1 MDFTEKCHID
11 GRLICIDF
19 QKASDTV
26 NREFLFRTLSAFG
39 FGSSFIQWVYT
50 LCNNISSCVLNNGY
64 STSSFAVKR
73 GVRQGDPL
81 SAYLFIMVLEILCIS
96 IRGNNDI
103 QSIPVDNEEI
113 KLGLFADDL
122 TGFVRNNHS
131 LTQFLDV
138 ERFGKPSGLKLNK
151 ENTEMLLLGNCAQ
164 TTALNCIKSQSDT
177 VFKRSVKILGVHFT
191 YDKRFKK
198 KLNFE
203 ELINAMKQKLRIWRW
218 RDLTIIGRIQIVK
231 TFIIPSFLY
240 RASLLCFDK
249 EFLKNSNTI
258 I

>member
-26 NREFLFRTLSAFG
+26 NREFLFHTLSAFG

-64 STSSFAVKR
+64 SNSSFAVKQ

-131 LTQFLDV
+131 LTQF
-138 ERFGKPSGLKLNK
+138 
-151 ENTEMLLLGNCAQ
+151 
-164 TTALNCIKSQSDT
+164 
-177 VFKRSVKILGVHFT
+177 
-191 YDKRFKK
+191 
-198 KLNFE
+198 
-203 ELINAMKQKLRIWRW
+203 
-218 RDLTIIGRIQIVK
+218 
-231 TFIIPSFLY
+231 
-240 RASLLCFDK
+240 
-249 EFLKNSNTI
+249 
-258 I
+258 

>member
-19 QKASDTV
+19 QKAFDTV
-26 NREFLFRTLSAFG
+26 NRKFLFRTLSAFG

-50 LCNNISSCVLNNGY
+50 LYNNISSCVLNNGY
-64 STSSFAVKR
+64 STSSFAVER
-73 GVRQGDPL
+73 GVWQGDPL

-103 QSIPVDNEEI
+103 QGIPVDNEEI

-138 ERFGKPSGLKLNK
+138 VERFGKRSGLKLNEEK
-151 ENTEMLLLGNCAQ
+151 TEMLLLGNCAQ
-164 TTALNCIKSQSDT
+164 ITALNCIKSQSDT
-177 VFKRSVKILGVHFT
+177 VFKKSVKILGVHFT
-191 YDKRFKK
+191 YDKRLKK
-198 KLNFE
+198 
-203 ELINAMKQKLRIWRW
+203 
-218 RDLTIIGRIQIVK
+218 
-231 TFIIPSFLY
+231 S
-240 RASLLCFDK
+240 
-249 EFLKNSNTI
+249 
-258 I
+258 

>member
-11 GRLICIDF
+11 GRLICSDF

-26 NREFLFRTLSAFG
+26 NREFLFCTLSAFG

-50 LCNNISSCVLNNGY
+50 LYNNISSCALNNVH
-64 STSSFAVKR
+64 STSSFAVKQ

-81 SAYLFIMVLEILCIS
+81 SAYLFIMGLEILCIS

-103 QSIPVDNEEI
+103 QGIMVDNEEI

-138 ERFGKPSGLKLNK
+138 VVRFGKCSGLKLNQ
-151 ENTEMLLLGNCAQ
+151 E
-164 TTALNCIKSQSDT
+164 
-177 VFKRSVKILGVHFT
+177 
-191 YDKRFKK
+191 
-198 KLNFE
+198 
-203 ELINAMKQKLRIWRW
+203 
-218 RDLTIIGRIQIVK
+218 K
-231 TFIIPSFLY
+231 T
-240 RASLLCFDK
+240 
-249 EFLKNSNTI
+249 
-258 I
+258 